1 MNHKVHETKVDLKSY
16 QMHKLNELLV
26 FVSGFNEFYKEK
38 FQGIQLPIT
47 SRHDLASLP
56 FITKKE
62 LAEDQKCI
70 HHMVVIILIQRLA
83 ILDIIKHQEQLAV
96 L

>member
-47 SRHDLASLP
+47 SRK
-56 FITKKE
+56 I
-62 LAEDQKCI
+62 
-70 HHMVVIILIQRLA
+70 
-83 ILDIIKHQEQLAV
+83 
-96 L
+96 

>member
-56 FITKKE
+56 FVTK
-62 LAEDQKCI
+62 
-70 HHMVVIILIQRLA
+70 IIGRRP
-83 ILDIIKHQEQLAV
+83 KHVFTIWSQSFLSRS
-96 L
+96 